1 MNTENLKERFNAF
14 RNHPAT
20 QQATEIGKQVVTA
33 VAVGIGIKVLS
44 FIVVAGTK
52 ALIEEVNNQVNKK
65 TN

>member
-1 MNTENLKERFNAF
+1 MNTENLKVKVDAF

-20 QQATEIGKQVVTA
+20 IKATEIGKQVLTA
-33 VAVGIGIKVLS
+33 AVVGIAIKVTT

-52 ALIEEVNNQVNKK
+52 ELIEEINNQVNK